1 MPLKPP
7 VPAAASQAVR
17 VLVRQAVSPATLV
30 RPPVSQSARA
40 LVSQAVRLA
49 ILARAPARPAV
60 SPVMS
65 ATTASPGAR

>member
-30 RPPVSQSARA
+30 RPHVSQSARV
-40 LVSQAVRLA
+40 LVSQAASPA
-49 ILARAPARPAV
+49 IPARAVAR
-60 SPVMS
+60 
-65 ATTASPGAR
+65 

>member
-40 LVSQAVRLA
+40 LVSQAASHA
-49 ILARAPARPAV
+49 ILARAVAR
-60 SPVMS
+60 
-65 ATTASPGAR
+65 

>member
-17 VLVRQAVSPATLV
+17 VLVRQAVSPATPA

-40 LVSQAVRLA
+40 LVSQAASPA
-49 ILARAPARPAV
+49 IPARAIVR
-60 SPVMS
+60 
-65 ATTASPGAR
+65 